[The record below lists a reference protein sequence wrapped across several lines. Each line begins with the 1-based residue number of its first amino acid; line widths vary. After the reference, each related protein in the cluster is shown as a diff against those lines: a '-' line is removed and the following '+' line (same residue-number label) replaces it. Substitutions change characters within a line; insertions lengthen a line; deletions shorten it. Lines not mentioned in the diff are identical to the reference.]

1 MKKLNLVLIGFG
13 ILGFSIAPNVMAAGG
28 RHPHLNAAKMHCEQ
42 ALNQLR
48 QAYNGPEQFGGDR
61 ARAEQGIQQA
71 IEEINKAIQF
81 ANEHPGK

>member
-1 MKKLNLVLIGFG
+1 MKRLKLLVIGLG
-13 ILGFSIAPNVMAAGG
+13 ILGFSIAPDVSAAGG

-48 QAYNGPEQFGGDR
+48 MAYNGPEQFGGDR
-61 ARAEQGIQQA
+61 ARAEQGIQAA

-81 ANEHPGK
+81 ANQHPG

>member
-1 MKKLNLVLIGFG
+1 MKNKLVQLILVLGVAG
-13 ILGFSIAPNVMAAGG
+13 LCVTGAMAAR

-48 QAYNGPEQFGGDR
+48 LAYNGPEQFGGDR

-71 IEEINKAIQF
+71 IEEIQKAIQF
-81 ANEHPGK
+81 ANQHPG

>member
-1 MKKLNLVLIGFG
+1 MKKRFKALMLGLGIIGLCVAG
-13 ILGFSIAPNVMAAGG
+13 TMAAG
-28 RHPHLNAAKMHCEQ
+28 RHPHLNAAKMHCDQ

-48 QAYNGPEQFGGDR
+48 LAYNGPEQFGGDR

-81 ANEHPGK
+81 ANEHPGR

>member
-1 MKKLNLVLIGFG
+1 MKNKLMSLMLGLG
-13 ILGFSIAPNVMAAGG
+13 ILGLCVAGAVAAG

-48 QAYNGPEQFGGDR
+48 MAYNGPEQFGGDR

>member
-1 MKKLNLVLIGFG
+1 MKKIRLLAIGLG
-13 ILGFSIAPNVMAAGG
+13 ILGFSIAPNASAAGG

-48 QAYNGPEQFGGDR
+48 MAYNGKEQFGGDR

-71 IEEINKAIQF
+71 IEEINKAIEF
-81 ANEHPGK
+81 ANQHPG